1 MIFVAV
7 IKHIASKNADYGE
20 SERYLIF
27 QHNEYTQK
35 PVLDENGHMILR
47 DEYYLDGLNCD
58 PFTFA
63 SECQELNSYYHKNQ
77 NFNEIKS
84 HHYIISFDPK
94 DRDECGLTGE
104 RAQQLGLTFAKKNF
118 PGHQALICTHTD
130 GHNES
135 GNIHVHIVINSIRK
149 YDVPEEPFMEYACE
163 SKAGYKHHLSTAY
176 LNHLKQEVM
185 DMCQKEG
192 LHQVDLLTPA
202 ERKITEKEYWT
213 QRRGQEKLDKL
224 NQKMHEDGITPKE
237 TKYQTEKQFLRDAID
252 NAAGIAKSPE
262 EFSKILEEKYR
273 IIFKISRGRYSYLHP
288 DRKKYVT
295 GRNLGTRY
303 EEDFLMKTFMGNTKS
318 LSKKKNNVQEQPVSD
333 TATNLQQALSSD
345 SSQISVPFI
354 FIKSDLQLVI
364 DLQTCIKAQQSEA
377 YAQKVKLTNLKQ
389 MAQTVAYIQEHGYDT
404 RADFNAALTNAE
416 SQTSLARK
424 KMKDTEQQ
432 LKNVNEQIH
441 FTGQYLAYKDLYTQY
456 RKSRNR
462 NKFYEEHKAEL
473 SLYETAL
480 RILKEKSNGQKLP
493 SMKSLYAENDRLT
506 ELREVQRSDF
516 YSHRDQEREL
526 RTVDANIDMIL
537 GKKPERGQEIEK
549 GQDL

>member
-1 MIFVAV
+1 MAV

-135 GNIHVHIVINSIRK
+135 GNIHIHIVINSIRK

-176 LNHLKQEVM
+176 LAHLKQEVM

-202 ERKITEKEYWT
+202 ERKITEKEYWA

-224 NQKMHEDGITPKE
+224 NQKMREDGITPKE

-295 GRNLGTRY
+295 GKNLGTRY
-303 EEDFLMKTFMGNTKS
+303 EEDFLMKTFMENTKS
-318 LSKKKNNVQEQPVSD
+318 LSKKEENVQEQAVSD

-354 FIKSDLQLVI
+354 FIKSDLRLVI

-416 SQTSLARK
+416 SQTSFARK

-432 LKNVNEQIH
+432 LKSVNEQIH
-441 FTGQYLAYKDLYTQY
+441 FTGQYLAYKDLYAQY

-480 RILKEKSNGQKLP
+480 RVLKEKSNGQKLP
-493 SMKSLYAENDRLT
+493 SMKSLYAEKDRLT
-506 ELREVQRSDF
+506 ELREVQRADF

-526 RTVDANIDMIL
+526 KTVDANIDMIL

-549 GQDL
+549 EQDL

>member
-1 MIFVAV
+1 MAV

-135 GNIHVHIVINSIRK
+135 GNIHIHIVINSIRK

-202 ERKITEKEYWT
+202 ERQITEKEYWA

-224 NQKMHEDGITPKE
+224 NQKMREDGITPKE

-303 EEDFLMKTFMGNTKS
+303 EEDFLMKTFMENTKS
-318 LSKKKNNVQEQPVSD
+318 LSKKEENVQEQAVSD
-333 TATNLQQALSSD
+333 TATNLQQAFSSD

-354 FIKSDLQLVI
+354 FIKSDLRLVI

-441 FTGQYLAYKDLYTQY
+441 FTGQYLAYKDLYAQY

-480 RILKEKSNGQKLP
+480 RVLKEKSNGQKLP
-493 SMKSLYAENDRLT
+493 SMKSLYQEKDRLT

-537 GKKPERGQEIEK
+537 GKKPEQEHHIEK
-549 GQDL
+549 EQNL

>member
-1 MIFVAV
+1 MAV

-47 DEYYLDGLNCD
+47 DEYYLDGLNCN

-135 GNIHVHIVINSIRK
+135 GNIHIHIVINSIRK

-176 LNHLKQEVM
+176 LAHLKQEVM

-202 ERKITEKEYWT
+202 ERKITEKEYWA

-224 NQKMHEDGITPKE
+224 NQKMREDGITPKE

-303 EEDFLMKTFMGNTKS
+303 EEDFLMKTFMENTKS
-318 LSKKKNNVQEQPVSD
+318 LSKKEENVQEQAVSD

-354 FIKSDLQLVI
+354 FIKSDLRLVI

-441 FTGQYLAYKDLYTQY
+441 FTGQYLAYKDLYAQY

-480 RILKEKSNGQKLP
+480 RVLKEKSNGQKLP
-493 SMKSLYAENDRLT
+493 SMKSLYQEKDRLT

-526 RTVDANIDMIL
+526 KTVDANIDMIL
-537 GKKPERGQEIEK
+537 GKKPERGQVKEK
-549 GQDL
+549 SQHL

>member
-1 MIFVAV
+1 MAV

-94 DRDECGLTGE
+94 DRDEYGLTGE

-176 LNHLKQEVM
+176 LAHLKQEVM

-202 ERKITEKEYWT
+202 ERKITEKEYWA
-213 QRRGQEKLDKL
+213 QRRGQKKLDKF
-224 NQKMHEDGITPKE
+224 NQKMREDGITPKE

-303 EEDFLMKTFMGNTKS
+303 EEDFLMKTFMENTKL
-318 LSKKKNNVQEQPVSD
+318 LSKEKENVQEQPVSD

-345 SSQISVPFI
+345 SSQIPVPFI
-354 FIKSDLQLVI
+354 FIKSDLRLVI

-404 RADFNAALTNAE
+404 RADFNTALTNAE

-441 FTGQYLAYKDLYTQY
+441 FTGQYLAYKDLYAQY
-456 RKSRNR
+456 RRSHNR

-480 RILKEKSNGQKLP
+480 RVLKEKSNGQKLP
-493 SMKSLYAENDRLT
+493 SMKSLYQEKDRLT

-526 RTVDANIDMIL
+526 KTVDANIDIIL
-537 GKKPERGQEIEK
+537 GKKPERGQVKEK
-549 GQDL
+549 SQHL

>member
-1 MIFVAV
+1 MAV

-94 DRDECGLTGE
+94 DRDEYGLTGE

-176 LNHLKQEVM
+176 LAHLKQEVM
-185 DMCQKEG
+185 DMCQKEE

-202 ERKITEKEYWT
+202 ERKITEKEYWA
-213 QRRGQEKLDKL
+213 QRRGQKKLDKF
-224 NQKMHEDGITPKE
+224 NQKMREDGITPKE

-303 EEDFLMKTFMGNTKS
+303 EEDFLMKTFMENTKL
-318 LSKKKNNVQEQPVSD
+318 LSKEKENVQEQPVSD

-345 SSQISVPFI
+345 SSQIPVPFI
-354 FIKSDLQLVI
+354 FIKSDLRLVI

-404 RADFNAALTNAE
+404 RADFNTALTNAE

-441 FTGQYLAYKDLYTQY
+441 FTGQYLAYKDLYAQY
-456 RKSRNR
+456 RRSHNR

-480 RILKEKSNGQKLP
+480 RVLKEKSNGQKLP
-493 SMKSLYAENDRLT
+493 SMKSLYQEKDRLT

-526 RTVDANIDMIL
+526 KTVDANIDMIL
-537 GKKPERGQEIEK
+537 GKKPERGQVKEK
-549 GQDL
+549 SQHL

>member
-1 MIFVAV
+1 MAV

-94 DRDECGLTGE
+94 DRDEYGLTGE

-176 LNHLKQEVM
+176 LAHLKQEVM

-202 ERKITEKEYWT
+202 ERKITEKEYWA
-213 QRRGQEKLDKL
+213 QRRGQKKLDKF
-224 NQKMHEDGITPKE
+224 NQKMREDGITPKE

-345 SSQISVPFI
+345 SSQIPVPFI
-354 FIKSDLQLVI
+354 FIKSDLRLVI

-404 RADFNAALTNAE
+404 RADFNTALTNAE

-441 FTGQYLAYKDLYTQY
+441 FTGQYLAYKDLYAQY
-456 RKSRNR
+456 RRSHNR

-480 RILKEKSNGQKLP
+480 RVLKEKSNGQKLP
-493 SMKSLYAENDRLT
+493 SMKSLYQEKDRLT

-526 RTVDANIDMIL
+526 KTVDANIDMIL
-537 GKKPERGQEIEK
+537 GKKPERGQVKEK
-549 GQDL
+549 SQHL